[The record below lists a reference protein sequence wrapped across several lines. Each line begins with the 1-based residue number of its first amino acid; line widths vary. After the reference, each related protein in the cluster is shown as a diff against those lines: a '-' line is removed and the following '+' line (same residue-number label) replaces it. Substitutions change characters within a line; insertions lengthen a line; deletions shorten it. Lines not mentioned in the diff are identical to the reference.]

1 MQRLKLAQQKAK
13 QAREAARQRMA
24 RQRMKGGLKRKL
36 KVEAR
41 VLLAV
46 ERLSADELNARFE
59 EVLAALQL
67 PAAAAEQ
74 MRGFDVAK
82 KRQVRCCLSPLP
94 LAAPSP
100 RPPPLSWW
108 LSD

>member
-1 MQRLKLAQQKAK
+1 
-13 QAREAARQRMA
+13 
-24 RQRMKGGLKRKL
+24 MKGGLKRKL

-94 LAAPSP
+94 LAPPPPPAELTASPSP
-100 RPPPLSWW
+100 LRPITAAPRARRVP
-108 LSD
+108 DHDRARP